1 MYVLASW
8 SLSLVVLP
16 QCSHPRGGGGSCPSC
31 SMRTGNA
38 ESPWASQWSLL
49 RGGSWSPG
57 DPRITLHS
65 CSLFFVPRTWPRG
78 LHQWASVPSGFQGGL
93 ASGDPGGDGVCW
105 FFNLRLLWVGRVPQ
119 SQLLSCPPPPPLRP
133 RGGNTCGGS
142 GVATCLG
149 LPGTVPGNL
158 CLPSSPV
165 SQETLQSRQNG
176 TVGHPGEKNHL
187 SCLPCVL
194 PTPWYVVLL
203 LQFLQI
209 APFCVC
215 HLFLPRA
222 PADRPGTLGGW
233 SSCQSSSLVELTVT
247 KCAVL

>member
-119 SQLLSCPPPPPLRP
+119 SQLLSCPPPHHSGLGVGTPVVEVGWPPVL
-133 RGGNTCGGS
+133 
-142 GVATCLG
+142 ACLG
-149 LPGTVPGNL
+149 L
-158 CLPSSPV
+158 
-165 SQETLQSRQNG
+165 SQET
-176 TVGHPGEKNHL
+176 
-187 SCLPCVL
+187 
-194 PTPWYVVLL
+194 
-203 LQFLQI
+203 
-209 APFCVC
+209 CVC
-215 HLFLPRA
+215 PQVLCPRK
-222 PADRPGTLGGW
+222 PCSPGRTGQLVTLGRKTISRVFHVFCPQLGML
-233 SSCQSSSLVELTVT
+233 SFCYSFSKLHHFASAICFFPGPRLIDQELWEDGVVVR
-247 KCAVL
+247 ALPL